1 MRIRVPSTA
10 KAGPILAGIAVMFA
24 ACSGAASSAAPSGS
38 GGAQVVQTAAAGAA
52 CTSDKYN
59 GGVPKL
65 DLKAATVGFAQSEKE
80 ANPFRIAET
89 QSIKDEAAKRGIK
102 LLTTN
107 AESDLNKEISDIKG
121 MIDQGAQVL
130 IISPLNSEGLDPAL
144 DYAKSKKVPIMTI
157 DRFLTTKAAC
167 TDYVGWVGSDFVV
180 QGQRAFDALSAA
192 TGDNCNLAVLLGA
205 AGVNV
210 TNDREKGFED
220 QMAAKASKMKVI
232 AKQAADYERA
242 KGQTVTAQLI
252 QANPEINCI
261 YAHNDEMALGAV
273 AALKDAGKKPGDV
286 KILTIDGTK
295 GAVQGIIDGWIS
307 GVIESNPRF
316 GPLAFKALDDFY
328 GGAGVPIK
336 TIISDKEYTKDN
348 AASETRERL
357 LNLLAPRSR
366 PAWPSLL
373 RAKRAGPDSCT
384 ILR

>member
-1 MRIRVPSTA
+1 MRIRVPSSA
-10 KAGPILAGIAVMFA
+10 KAGPILAGVAIVVA
-24 ACSGAASSAAPSGS
+24 ACASSGSSSAPSGS
-38 GGAQVVQTAAAGAA
+38 GGAQVVQTAAAGEA
-52 CTSDKYN
+52 CTNDKYN

-157 DRFLTTKAAC
+157 DRFLTTKTAC
-167 TDYVGWVGSDFVV
+167 TDYIGWVGSDFVV

-220 QMAAKASKMKVI
+220 QMAAKSSKMKVI

-348 AASETRERL
+348 AASE
-357 LNLLAPRSR
+357 LAN
-366 PAWPSLL
+366 AY
-373 RAKRAGPDSCT
+373 
-384 ILR
+384 

>member
-1 MRIRVPSTA
+1 MRVRIANPPMGA
-10 KAGPILAGIAVMFA
+10 LLLAGVTFA
-24 ACSGAASSAAPSGS
+24 AAGCATPAASAPAAS
-38 GGAQVVQTAAAGAA
+38 GGAQVVQTAAAGDV
-52 CTSDKYN
+52 CTFDKYN
-59 GGVPKL
+59 GSGVPKL
-65 DLKAATVGFAQSEKE
+65 DLKVDTIGFAQSEKE

-89 QSIKDEAAKRGIK
+89 QSIKDEANK
-102 LLTTN
+102 LGVKLITTN

-121 MIDQGAQVL
+121 MVDQGAKAL

-144 DYAKSKKVPIMTI
+144 DYAREKNVPIMTI
-157 DRFLTTKAAC
+157 DRFLTTKKAC
-167 TDYVGWVGSDFVV
+167 TDYIGWVGSDFVE
-180 QGQRAFDALSAA
+180 QGKRAFDALSAA

-210 TNDREKGFED
+210 TNDREQGFED

-273 AALKDAGKKPGDV
+273 AALKDAGKQPGDV

-295 GAVQGIIDGWIS
+295 GAVQGIVDGWIS

-316 GPLAFKALDDFY
+316 GPLAFKALSDFY

-348 AASETRERL
+348 ASSEL
-357 LNLLAPRSR
+357 PNAY
-366 PAWPSLL
+366 
-373 RAKRAGPDSCT
+373 
-384 ILR
+384 